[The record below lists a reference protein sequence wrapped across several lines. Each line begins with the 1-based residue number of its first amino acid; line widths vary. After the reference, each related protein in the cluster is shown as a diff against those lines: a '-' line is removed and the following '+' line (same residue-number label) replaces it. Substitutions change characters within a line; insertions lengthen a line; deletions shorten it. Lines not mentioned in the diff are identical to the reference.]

1 MKRRH
6 FLRAAGALTTG
17 ALLTKPDETY
27 AHVPPIAKNGHVII
41 LGAGVSGLAAAY
53 VLQKKGIQYTLL
65 EARNRI
71 GGRIFTHTIDE
82 ATGLH
87 AELGAEWVGAS
98 HERLIAL
105 CKELGLKLLEHTF
118 QTHTLLRDQ
127 YHTPTTWQPDTDWE
141 KKYQQ
146 LMAQFRQKSEKERM
160 RLDKIDWWRYLVGQG
175 IPERELELHELNDST
190 DFGETIRNVSAYAGM
205 AEYAESSPNNEM
217 DYKIEGGNS
226 QLIQKLTGKV
236 GPEKIL
242 TGRKVTHVNQTGKKV
257 EVVCAD
263 GTRFTGTKVICT
275 LPATAVMGIQWNP
288 VLPGAQA
295 EALQQLQYARI
306 IKSSVLFRERFWREE
321 SLSIV
326 SDTLPQFFF
335 HTTKNQPGPKG
346 VLTSYTI
353 GDKAHIFAK
362 LSNAQKS
369 RQICEA
375 LKPAFGDTHPQ
386 SEAVMSYYWGDDI
399 ITQGAYAVYDVN
411 QWYGLREAIAR
422 PFRNVLFTG
431 EHLADWQG
439 FMEGAIQTGED
450 AAKALI
456 G

>member
-17 ALLTKPDETY
+17 TFLSQPSDAY
-27 AHVPPIAKNGHVII
+27 AAIPPMDKNGHVII

-53 VLQKKGIQYTLL
+53 QLQKKGIRYTLL

-82 ATGLH
+82 ATGMHL
-87 AELGAEWVGAS
+87 ELGAEWVGAS

-105 CKELGLKLLEHTF
+105 CKEFGLNLLDHTFEGHVLLREKYDTPATWQSDAAWDKKYKELLERF
-118 QTHTLLRDQ
+118 QK
-127 YHTPTTWQPDTDWE
+127 TP
-141 KKYQQ
+141 
-146 LMAQFRQKSEKERM
+146 EKERL
-160 RLDKIDWWRYLVGQG
+160 RYDKIDWWRYLLSQG

-190 DFGETIRNVSAYAGM
+190 DFGESIRNVSAYAGI
-205 AEYAESSPNNEM
+205 AEYAESSENNEM

-226 QLIQKLTGKV
+226 QLIKKLVEKV
-236 GPEKIL
+236 GADKIL
-242 TGRKVTHVNQTGKKV
+242 PGKKAAQVNQVGKQV
-257 EVVCAD
+257 EIVCED
-263 GTRFTGTKVICT
+263 GSKYTGTRLICT
-275 LPATAVMGIQWNP
+275 LPAMAVLGIRWNP
-288 VLPGAQA
+288 GLPAPQV

-306 IKSSVLFRERFWREE
+306 IKSSVLYKDRFWKEE
-321 SLSIV
+321 SISIV
-326 SDTLPQFFF
+326 SDTLPHFFF
-335 HTTKNQPGPKG
+335 HTTKNQSGPKG
-346 VLTSYTI
+346 VLTSYSV

-362 LSNAQKS
+362 LNTEQKIRRIS
-369 RQICEA
+369 ES
-375 LKPAFGDTHPQ
+375 LKPAFGETEPLA
-386 SEAVMSYYWGDDI
+386 EKLISYYWGDDA
-399 ITQGAYAVYDVN
+399 ITQGAYAIYDVN
-411 QWYGLREAIAR
+411 QWYGIRDVIAK
-422 PFRNVLFTG
+422 PHKNSVFTG